1 MDFIGE
7 NYELSDEDKR
17 DVFYIFNPE
26 ESGCFVTKEYYYTEF
41 LDINEKFCEVC
52 HSEIAEEIKTYS
64 DERQNRLMESLAKT
78 QKDAFK
84 DRNFHATFRHKY
96 CNHEYCD
103 KCNDKIVLKQDYV
116 LVNSDYK
123 QHLFSNVKQ
132 NYFVCSCNDF
142 IYLPVVE
149 EYVFPEQPQ
158 TSEDN
163 TERYILSLDS
173 IKKGYSLLKN
183 HRYHDGNTKII
194 RVNKIDIQNGI
205 WFLSDHIPIK
215 CKEKHPELGK
225 SVCDQ
230 INNMVRGYYEIW
242 VELNRSYRVLEGLL
256 PKRFSFRLMGDP
268 LTHGIVSNI
277 ETIYNENPM
286 FWFDY
291 LKRIY
296 TDIVIGICNLIDKNT
311 ENDTISFFFFIN
323 NEDLKKT
330 DIGKKIKVLLGTC
343 YKNNRNDY
351 ERLIELRNKLV
362 AHIDLDY
369 LPTKDANELFLKLQN
384 LPIDIPLIHKFFEI
398 LSQIFETINEYY
410 ELHID
415 SKLHER
421 TTTMSSDSL
430 IRDINSILCKL
441 DVYPVIKNTAHEKIE
456 FDITKETI
464 EKCHKEKKKLDT
476 VKDIVENNKI
486 YYKENKWYPIND
498 KNEIGLEHDE
508 LNDLIN
514 KYVIRWGKTDNGI
527 KISIRPD
534 DPEVIDPLIVSLNS
548 NPIIK
553 DNLNVHNVLFRY
565 SNSRYG
571 NDRDTTIIV
580 ESRNVG
586 SPAYQ
591 ITDELIQWIT
601 DFNTEK
607 KVSPITCF
615 IEHRGVDNFTGVNAS
630 NGTVGIVE

>member
-1 MDFIGE
+1 MDFIDGK
-7 NYELSDEDKR
+7 YKLSDEDKR
-17 DVFYIFNPE
+17 EVFYLFNAE
-26 ESGCFVTKEYYYTEF
+26 ESCNFTTKEYYYTEF
-41 LDINEKFCEVC
+41 LELNEKFCQVC
-52 HSEIAEEIKTYS
+52 YSEIAEKIKTYS
-64 DERQNRLMESLAKT
+64 DEHQNSLMKSLAKK
-78 QKDAFK
+78 QEDAFK
-84 DRNFHATFRHKY
+84 DRVFHELFRHKY
-96 CNHEYCD
+96 CNHKYCSE
-103 KCNDKIVLKQDYV
+103 CNEKIVSKQDYV
-116 LVNSDYK
+116 LVNPDNK

-149 EYVFPEQPQ
+149 KDVFLEQPQ

-163 TERYILSLDS
+163 TERYILSLDR
-173 IKKGYSLLKN
+173 IKKGYSLLEN
-183 HRYHDGNTKII
+183 QLYHNVNTKII
-194 RVNKIDIQNGI
+194 RVNKIDIQNRI
-205 WFLSDHIPIK
+205 WFLSDHIPMK

-225 SVCDQ
+225 SVCDK

-242 VELNRSYRVLEGLL
+242 VELNRSYRVLDGLL
-256 PKRFSFRLMGDP
+256 PKIFSFRLMGDP

-430 IRDINSILCKL
+430 IRDINSILRKL
-441 DVYPVIKNTAHEKIE
+441 DVYPVIKNTAHEKIK
-456 FDITKETI
+456 FDITKEII
-464 EKCHKEKKKLDT
+464 EKCHKEKKELDT
-476 VKDIVENNKI
+476 IKHIVKKYAICHKGEVYITD
-486 YYKENKWYPIND
+486 D
-498 KNEIGLEHDE
+498 KNEIGLDDE
-508 LNDLIN
+508 QLKVLIN
-514 KYVIRWGKTDNGI
+514 KHVRTWI
-527 KISIRPD
+527 KNDDGVTPIYAD
-534 DPEVIDPLIVSLNS
+534 DPEINNPLIVSLNN

-565 SNSRYG
+565 SN
-571 NDRDTTIIV
+571 RDMGRDMGII
-580 ESRNVG
+580 EELRNVG
-586 SPAYQ
+586 KPAYT
-591 ITDELIQWIT
+591 ITEELIQWIE
-601 DFNTEK
+601 DFYADK

-615 IEHRGVDNFTGVNAS
+615 IEHQGVDNFTGVNEF
-630 NGTVGIVE
+630 NGTVDIIE